1 MAMRYRRLGRTGLE
15 VSEYG
20 LGTMMFGAAGNPD
33 HAECARIVHAA
44 LDRGVNLVDTA
55 DMYSTGESEII
66 VGKAIKGRR
75 DGIILATKGHYPL
88 AEGPNRGG
96 NSRRHLTRAVEASL
110 RRLDTD
116 HIDLYQVHRP
126 DWDTDLAETLAA
138 LTDLVQAGKIGVFG
152 CSTYPAFE
160 LVEAQRV
167 AESRG
172 LPSFRTE
179 QPPYNLLA
187 RGIERDVLVV
197 AERQGLGVL
206 TWSPL
211 AFGFLTGRY
220 RRDLITEPGA
230 RAKLRPSWFDPTEP
244 VTARKLDAVEQ
255 LIMVADE
262 LGCELPALAAA
273 FPLAHRAVSSV
284 LLGPRTQDQL
294 TSILDATVDLGD
306 AALDRIDAIVPPGTN
321 VYDPTSP
328 APPPW
333 LTDPARRRYRAEPG
347 TAA

>member
-1 MAMRYRRLGRTGLE
+1 
-15 VSEYG
+15 
-20 LGTMMFGAAGNPD
+20 MMFGAVGNPD
-33 HAECARIVHAA
+33 HADCARILHAA

-75 DGIILATKGHYPL
+75 DEIVLATKGHYPL
-88 AEGPNRGG
+88 TEGPNQGG
-96 NSRRHLTRAVEASL
+96 NSRRYLTRAVEASL

-160 LVEAQRV
+160 LVEARRV
-167 AESRG
+167 AESHG
-172 LPSFRTE
+172 LQGFRTE

-220 RRDLITEPGA
+220 RRDAAPAEPSE
-230 RAKLRPSWFDPTEP
+230 RAKLRPAWFDPTDP
-244 VTARKLDAVEQ
+244 VTAGKLDAVEQ
-255 LIMVADE
+255 LIKVAE
-262 LGCELPALAAA
+262 SIGCELPALAAA

-284 LLGPRTQDQL
+284 LLGPRTEQQL
-294 TSILDATVDLGD
+294 TSILDATVELDD
-306 AALDRIDAIVPPGTN
+306 PTLDRIDAIVPPGGN

-333 LTDPARRRYRAEPG
+333 LLRPTLRRHRAE
-347 TAA
+347 TMITD